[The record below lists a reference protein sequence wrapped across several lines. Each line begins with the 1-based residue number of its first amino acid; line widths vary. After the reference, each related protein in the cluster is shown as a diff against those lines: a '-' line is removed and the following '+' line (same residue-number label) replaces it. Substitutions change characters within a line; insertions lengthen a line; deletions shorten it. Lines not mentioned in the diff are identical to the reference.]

1 MTLTYAAL
9 RHCYT
14 RLEWTTKYWKCIVWG
29 ISGTTDFYL
38 QKRSLAMQMCL
49 KNVMQLAS
57 NAALQKGTFLLFH
70 KDHKHKVPCNLSH
83 IEKRHFISGR
93 NNIAC
98 MVQQPLWLILEEVI
112 AKLVN
117 IFLPLCASERMRKQL
132 KQLKEWDKWKW
143 LHVHNLHSLENQ
155 FFHSKLGYQHPLLR
169 DDKIWCWS
177 HQVYL

>member
-1 MTLTYAAL
+1 MNYKIL
-9 RHCYT
+9 
-14 RLEWTTKYWKCIVWG
+14 KCIVWG
-29 ISGTTDFYL
+29 ISGMTDFYL

-117 IFLPLCASERMRKQL
+117 IFLPLCASERMRK
-132 KQLKEWDKWKW
+132 KLKEWKW
-143 LHVHNLHSLENQ
+143 LHVHNKFALTGKPVLPFKAWLSTPILKRWQNLVLKSSSISVRISKADSLATAKKNRVN
-155 FFHSKLGYQHPLLR
+155 S
-169 DDKIWCWS
+169 
-177 HQVYL
+177 